1 MLRAKMQ
8 QYELDPD
15 ELMPNGSLV
24 INKDTEQR
32 VLQLLNEDLWSGDF
46 SGTQYAATRKSRR

>member
-1 MLRAKMQ
+1 MQ